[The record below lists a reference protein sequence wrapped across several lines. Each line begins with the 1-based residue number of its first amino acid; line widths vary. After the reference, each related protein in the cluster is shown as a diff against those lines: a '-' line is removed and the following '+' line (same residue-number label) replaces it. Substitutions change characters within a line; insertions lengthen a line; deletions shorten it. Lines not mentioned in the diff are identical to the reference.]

1 MGAGSAYQ
9 AARDRLSSDS
19 PPPEWSDS
27 SPEPGSL
34 GAASDSSPE
43 PGSLGAASDS
53 PLTLLPL
60 LSDRS
65 HDQLGDA
72 RLGVAR
78 GEELALCS
86 TSLINE
92 RVLGARL

>member
-19 PPPEWSDS
+19 PPPEW
-27 SPEPGSL
+27 
-34 GAASDSSPE
+34 SDSSPE